1 MNKMKKAF
9 SVLVPEVIED
19 LWGRREFSEIIEA
32 VEAIS
37 FDQNLSIH
45 EEARLF
51 EEVIRELAKMEE

>member
-1 MNKMKKAF
+1 MEKAF

-19 LWGRREFSEIIEA
+19 LWGRKEFSEIVEA

-37 FDQNLSIH
+37 FDHSLSIN
-45 EEARLF
+45 EQARLF